1 MIKLFFENT
10 EKFKNASIIVDDL
23 ISPVLKFYISTY
35 ACLIV
40 WGFLLS
46 TNNSLDNRFLWWFA
60 WLLILTIFGLIFLV
74 PKANP
79 TILPILKTL
88 FTNHQWLQLNIRQ
101 KILVMTTGIVT
112 AINLLCASILY
123 PHNWDSM
130 TYHLTRVMYFIQH
143 KNTSIFDANYLYQ
156 VVHPVY
162 SSYLNIAFLMIF
174 NEERSMNFV
183 QYFGGLFAALSVIG
197 ISLLISGRLIASFL
211 SGCVFL
217 ILTNV
222 NLQMTT
228 TQNDLL
234 MTSFLGCSIYFL
246 LLWIRDRKLIFA
258 FYSCLS
264 FVITLGIKAN
274 AFLYFFPLLILL
286 LSYLYLSGSIRKIYH
301 LFLIFPLMALVFF
314 TSGYYQNLIHFGSA
328 FGSASVVKSHSLQN
342 LPLNSILKIGVENL
356 VRFSSKFLS
365 LDGLPPITP
374 LNLINRGMQKLF
386 FYPFKMIGIDVYN
399 QEFVRVNFNTNAP
412 TSHEDG
418 AYWGLLGFSI
428 LWPLVL
434 ITLFNKKLRAFLP
447 LSLGAIFFLLSQSFA
462 TLYDPWRGR
471 AFIACAIFMVPI
483 STIIWQYNHKNKILS
498 FLLTLLIIISSFSA
512 LTTLAFRKNRH
523 LVPDK
528 SIPSILSMDRIEQLT
543 TNRKKLTEPLKRV
556 TNWIDQYPSLKLYTI
571 LPGNFFEYPLFRGNE
586 VVPLNGFMS
595 RFQPGKLNS
604 IKRGILLYS
613 SDIYSNYQ
621 IGDIE
626 FGENLFG
633 RVIEN

>member
-1 MIKLFFENT
+1 M
-10 EKFKNASIIVDDL
+10 VDDL

-35 ACLIV
+35 ACLIA

-46 TNNSLDNRFLWWFA
+46 TNNSLDNRFLWWVG
-60 WLLILTIFGLIFLV
+60 WLLILTIFSLIFLV
-74 PKANP
+74 PIANS
-79 TILPILKTL
+79 TILQIFKTN
-88 FTNHQWLQLNIRQ
+88 FTNHQWLQLNIRA
-101 KILVMTTGIVT
+101 KILVITTVIVI
-112 AINLLCASILY
+112 AINLLCAITLY
-123 PHNWDSM
+123 SHNWDSM
-130 TYHLTRVMYFIQH
+130 TYHLARVMYFIQH
-143 KNTSIFDANYLYQ
+143 KNTSIFDTNFDWQ
-156 VVHPVY
+156 VLHPVY
-162 SSYLNIAFLMIF
+162 SSYLNIAFLMLF
-174 NEERSMNFV
+174 NEERSMTLV
-183 QYFGGLFAALSVIG
+183 QYFGGLFAALSVMG
-197 ISLLISGRLIASFL
+197 ISLLISGRMIASFL

-258 FYSCLS
+258 LYSCLS

-301 LFLIFPLMALVFF
+301 LFLIFPLMIAVFF

-328 FGSASVVKSHSLQN
+328 LGPVEAVNTVSLQN
-342 LPLNSILKIGVENL
+342 LPFNSILKIGLENL

-365 LDGLPPITP
+365 LDGLPPIKP
-374 LNLINRGMQKLF
+374 LNTINMGMQTLLI
-386 FYPFKMIGIDVYN
+386 YPFQMIGIDVYN
-399 QEFVRVNFNTNAP
+399 KELVRVPFNINDPAA
-412 TSHEDG
+412 HEDLSYG
-418 AYWGLLGFSI
+418 GLLGFSI
-428 LWPLVL
+428 LWPLVF

-483 STIIWQYNHKNKILS
+483 STIIWQDNHKNKILS

-512 LTTLAFRKNRH
+512 LTTLTFRQNRH

-543 TNRKKLTEPLKRV
+543 TNRKNLTEPLKRV

-571 LPGNFFEYPLFRGNE
+571 LHRSFFVYPLFRGNE
-586 VVPLNGFMS
+586 VIPLNGFMS
-595 RFQPGKLNS
+595 GFQPGKLNS

-633 RVIEN
+633 RVI